1 MKLLSFE
8 NAIWSLFMVCQMVG
22 GNIVHDYN
30 SSYLLWKVLYLLF
43 LLAVRRHNIVLLAHA
58 RVPGYAMERSAG

>member
-1 MKLLSFE
+1 
-8 NAIWSLFMVCQMVG
+8 MVCQMVG